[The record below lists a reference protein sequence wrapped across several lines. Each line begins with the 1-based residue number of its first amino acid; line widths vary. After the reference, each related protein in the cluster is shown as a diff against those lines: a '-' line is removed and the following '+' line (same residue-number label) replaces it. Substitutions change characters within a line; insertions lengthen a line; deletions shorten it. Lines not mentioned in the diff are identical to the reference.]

1 MPDRIRQTDPARAL
15 LFHARGAT
23 PFASANGELCA
34 SIPSSIDSRRVFPLR
49 SAEFRD
55 WLTANYYSE
64 FERAP
69 SSSVFRSV
77 LHALEARA
85 RYGDFPVQK
94 IDNRLSFEGDP
105 FTPSRI
111 VLNLANATGENV
123 EIDSHGWK
131 LATNFQHCFR
141 EFTSTLPLPKPQ
153 QTAAGNDDAFTRM
166 AELFRLSPS
175 HRARVLTWIAAAVR
189 PVGPYPVLVLTGP
202 AASGKSVFA
211 RALRALIDPSTV
223 PLRRLPARDRE
234 LLRMA
239 FQNWILAF
247 DQVERIPS
255 RISQALCAISSG
267 DALEIAQPD
276 FRDPIVF
283 QLARP
288 MILIAPKDETQPAW
302 IPPRTLS
309 NRTLSIDFPPIAA
322 PRPEAAIWSA
332 FEALRP
338 ALLGTLCNA
347 VATALHRIRD
357 IDLAHVARFSDC
369 AVWAAAAAPALG
381 LEVPAILEALRDPN
395 SMWTGSDPLRA
406 AIHALLDQSPVWTG
420 DATAFLSQLRA
431 AVPFA
436 PLPTTPKG
444 LSQLLTRFPEL
455 RVTRSRG
462 TQGQR
467 ILSIE
472 KITGA
477 PQTAT
482 NDASVLFRED

>member
-15 LFHARGAT
+15 LFHTRSAT
-23 PFASANGELCA
+23 PFSSANGELCA
-34 SIPSSIDSRRVFPLR
+34 SVPSSIDSRRVLPLR

-64 FERAP
+64 FESAP
-69 SSSVFRSV
+69 SASALRSV
-77 LHALEARA
+77 LHTLEARA
-85 RYGDFPVQK
+85 RYGDLPAQK

-105 FTPSRI
+105 YTPSRI
-111 VLNLANATGENV
+111 VLNLANATGETV
-123 EIDSHGWK
+123 EIASNGWNV
-131 LATNFQHCFR
+131 AANFQHCFR
-141 EFTSTLPLPKPQ
+141 EFTSTLPLPEPQ
-153 QTAAGNDDAFTRM
+153 QAAAGDDALTRM

-175 HRARVLTWIAAAVR
+175 NRVRVFTWIAAALR
-189 PVGPYPVLVLTGP
+189 PIGPYPLLVLTGP

-234 LLRMA
+234 LLQIA

-247 DQVERIPS
+247 DQVQRIPA
-255 RISQALCAISSG
+255 RISQALCALSSG
-267 DALEIAQPD
+267 DALEIVQPD
-276 FRDPIVF
+276 YRDPLVF

-288 MILIAPKDETQPAW
+288 MILIAPADETQPVW
-302 IPPRTLS
+302 TPSRTLS
-309 NRTLSIDFPPIAA
+309 NRTLSVDFSTIAA
-322 PRPEAAIWSA
+322 PRPESAIWSA
-332 FEALRP
+332 FETLRP
-338 ALLGTLCNA
+338 ALLGTLCDA
-347 VATALHRIRD
+347 VATALRRIRD
-357 IDLAHVARFSDC
+357 IDLHHVARLPDC

-381 LEVPAILEALRDPN
+381 LEEPAILDALRDPN

-406 AIHALLDQSPVWTG
+406 AILALLDQSPAWTG

-467 ILSIE
+467 ILSIA
-472 KITGA
+472 KIAGA
-477 PQTAT
+477 SQPAAT
-482 NDASVLFRED
+482 DASVLFPED

>member
-1 MPDRIRQTDPARAL
+1 MPARIPPSDQARAL
-15 LFHARGAT
+15 LFHARAAT
-23 PFASANGELCA
+23 PFPSANGELCA
-34 SIPSSIDSRRVFPLR
+34 SVPSSIDSRRVFPLR

-69 SSSVFRSV
+69 SASAFRSV
-77 LHALEARA
+77 LRTLEACA
-85 RYGDFPVQK
+85 RHGDLPAQK
-94 IDNRLSFEGDP
+94 IDYRLSFEGDR

-111 VLNLANATGENV
+111 ILNLANANGENV
-123 EIDSHGWK
+123 EINSHGWN

-141 EFTSTLPLPKPQ
+141 EFTSTLPLPAPQ
-153 QTAAGNDDAFTRM
+153 QTVPGNDALTRM
-166 AELFRLSPS
+166 AELFRLSP
-175 HRARVLTWIAAAVR
+175 ANRVRVFTWIAATLR

-202 AASGKSVFA
+202 TASGKSVFA
-211 RALRALIDPSTV
+211 RALRALLDPSTV

-234 LLRMA
+234 LLQVA

-247 DQVERIPS
+247 DQIERIPS

-267 DALEIAQPD
+267 DALEVAQPD
-276 FRDPIVF
+276 YRDPVVF

-288 MILIAPKDETQPAW
+288 VILIAPKDETQPAW
-302 IPPRTLS
+302 TPSRTLS
-309 NRTLSIDFPPIAA
+309 NRTLSIDFPSLAA

-338 ALLGTLCNA
+338 ALLGTLCTA
-347 VATALHRIRD
+347 VATALYRIRD

-369 AVWAAAAAPALG
+369 AAWAAAAAPALG
-381 LEVPAILEALRDPN
+381 LEQSAIVETLRDPN

-406 AIHALLDQSPVWTG
+406 AIHALLDQSTVWTG
-420 DATAFLSQLRA
+420 DATAFLGQLGA

-462 TQGQR
+462 THGQR

-472 KITGA
+472 KNTGA
-477 PQTAT
+477 SQTAA
-482 NDASVLFRED
+482 NDASVLFPED